1 MPAMAID
8 FLAFGP
14 HPDDAEIGCGGLL
27 LKMKALGYTTGI
39 IDMTRGD
46 MGWGTP
52 EERDRECEEAAKIL
66 KLDVRETLDMG
77 DCRVEDTFEN
87 RCTVA
92 QAIRKHRPQII
103 LAPYYNLPIGRGLG
117 HNDHFKTGVLVSQ
130 GFNFSHLRKMP
141 IEGEPWQAKAIYYYF
156 LPPGL
161 APTFIVD
168 VGEHFEEWRN
178 ALAVH
183 KTQFANPEKPRPT
196 DGNPGSI
203 LDWFEVYARRDA
215 FTIGARYA
223 QAYYSTTALKV
234 SDPMLL
240 VRDVLPRP

>member
-1 MPAMAID
+1 MSID
-8 FLAFGP
+8 VLAFGP

-27 LKMKALGYTTGI
+27 LKMKSLGYTTGI

-52 EERDRECEEAAKIL
+52 EERDRECDEAAKIL
-66 KLDVRETLDMG
+66 QLDVRETLDMG

-87 RCTVA
+87 RCRVA
-92 QAIRKHRPQII
+92 QVIRKHRPQLIF
-103 LAPYYNLPIGRGLG
+103 APYYNLPIGRGLG

-156 LPPGL
+156 LPPGT
-161 APTFIVD
+161 APTFVVD
-168 VGEHFEEWRN
+168 VSEHFEPWRR
-178 ALAVH
+178 ALEVH
-183 KTQFANPEKPRPT
+183 KTQFSNPEKPRPA
-196 DGNPGSI
+196 GSAPANI

-215 FTIGARYA
+215 FLIVARYA
-223 QAYYSTTALKV
+223 QAFLSTGALKI

-240 VRDVLPRP
+240 VKDVVPRP